1 MMAKIQSDFAND
13 LFDSV
18 KQMIAEETQTLNA
31 LSKDSEFMVSV
42 SRDNA
47 EEIDSLI
54 KTAIADAEA
63 NKTYEE
69 SLIADNEDAEDFDPV
84 PPVGCPV
91 I

>member
-1 MMAKIQSDFAND
+1 MAKVQSDYAGD

-18 KQMIAEETQTLNA
+18 KQMIGEEQKTLNA
-31 LSKDSEFMVSV
+31 LSKDSEFLVSV
-42 SRDNA
+42 SRNNA

-69 SLIADNEDAEDFDPV
+69 SLTADNEDAEDFDPV

-91 I
+91 L